1 MDYPNAKILINKSV
15 GNIVNNI
22 VSDKFKDIEKI
33 DDDIRLIIDLEIVLA
48 EIKNNL
54 ITIIDFLIDRFK
66 IIDRDELMKIFIIH
80 LFSEQTKNCVLKIS
94 KFLPTTYFSESKNA
108 DDLIKIA
115 HKYLTDKIIDC
126 IFNPYMIDTLIDL
139 NDTNTNQS
147 IKFFSKNWKII
158 MASMLTLIII
168 LIFIIKRNNKITQ

>member
-1 MDYPNAKILINKSV
+1 MDYPNAKILINKSI

-33 DDDIRLIIDLEIVLA
+33 DNDIRLIIDLEIVLA

-66 IIDRDELMKIFIIH
+66 ITDRDELMKIFIIH

-126 IFNPYMIDTLIDL
+126 IFNPYTIDTLIDL

-147 IKFFSKNWKII
+147 IKFFSKSWKII
-158 MASMLTLIII
+158 MASVLTLIII